1 MPDAIL
7 IHVDYC
13 LTPKTPIH
21 NAALLIQD
29 GRILAV
35 GGFSAFVDTESY
47 HLIELP
53 DCYLLPGLVDTH
65 LYGAGGYDCMR
76 ADTDP
81 DMSAMS
87 RILAAH
93 GVTTFIPTT
102 QSCPTDKLLAIVDN
116 LANACGFDLPGA
128 LPAGLTVEGPFLSA
142 AKRGAHSRDALRAID
157 LDETRTI
164 LATGRGRIRILTF
177 APEQRR
183 ALELIALLASEGVV
197 PCMGHT
203 VANEAQVR
211 AAIDAGATR
220 CAHLYN
226 GMEPLQQR
234 RVGLAAIALTDER
247 VFVEL
252 ISDGIHIHPGMI
264 DLACRCK
271 PKDKL
276 IGISNAIEAAGLAD
290 GIYRLGEETIVVS
303 RGISM
308 LRGGIL
314 AGATSFLDTNYN
326 YLRAKTHLTPEEAA
340 ACFTLNPARSIGLTD
355 RGEIKPGKRA
365 DLVIMDSDHQVQM
378 TIVGGRIVYDRH
390 GRAGPLDPACA
401 QAAAGRPAP
410 TPAA

>member
-1 MPDAIL
+1 MQNAIL

-13 LTPKTPIH
+13 LTPRTTIH

-35 GGFSAFVDTESY
+35 GGYSAFADTSNY

-53 DCYLLPGLVDTH
+53 DCYLMPGLVDTH

-81 DMSAMS
+81 DMTAMS
-87 RILAAH
+87 RILATH
-93 GVTTFIPTT
+93 GVTTFLPTT
-102 QSCPTDKLLAIVDN
+102 QSCATDKLQAIVTA
-116 LANACGFDLPGA
+116 LAKACDLELPGA

-142 AKRGAHSRDALRAID
+142 AKRGAHSREALRAVD
-157 LDETRTI
+157 LDETSAI
-164 LATGRGRIRILTF
+164 LAAGRGRIRILTF

-183 ALELIALLASEGVV
+183 ALELIALLVGEGIV

-226 GMEPLQQR
+226 GMEPLKQR

-247 VFVEL
+247 VYVEL

-276 IGISNAIEAAGLAD
+276 LGISNAIEAAGLED

-308 LRGGIL
+308 LRGGVL
-314 AGATSFLDTNYN
+314 AGATSFLDRNYS
-326 YLRAKTHLTPEEAA
+326 YLRAKTHLTAEEAA
-340 ACFTLNPARSIGLTD
+340 ACFTVNPARSIGLDD

-365 DLVIMDSDHQVQM
+365 DLAIMSGDHQVQM

-390 GRAGPLDPACA
+390 GRAGQLTPECA
-401 QAAAGRPAP
+401 QAAAGRPL
-410 TPAA
+410 PA